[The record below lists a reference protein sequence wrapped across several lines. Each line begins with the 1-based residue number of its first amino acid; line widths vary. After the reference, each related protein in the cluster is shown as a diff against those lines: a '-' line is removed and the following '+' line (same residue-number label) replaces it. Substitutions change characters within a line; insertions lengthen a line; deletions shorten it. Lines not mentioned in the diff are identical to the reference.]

1 MLMVFLFISV
11 KHAEILFRKPGG
23 KYFPV

>member
-1 MLMVFLFISV
+1 MFMVFLFIFV
-11 KHAEILFRKPGG
+11 KHAEILFRMPGG